1 MPIRGRTREDIQRSV
16 NNEEQKKR
24 RSVCAPSG
32 NAPSEMGRKECQPED
47 VTEGM
52 IQSLGKQ

>member
-16 NNEEQKKR
+16 SNEEQKKR
-24 RSVCAPSG
+24 GSVCAPSG
-32 NAPSEMGRKECQPED
+32 NAPSEMGRKSQPED

-52 IQSLGKQ
+52 IQSLE